1 MDSVSFLS
9 DRKGHVFMSAVEPQ
23 TARATPPPAIA
34 DPAPLGLAGFAMT
47 TLVLSCFN
55 AGFFDKTAEGV
66 VLPLAL
72 FYGGLGQFLAGMWE
86 FRRGNTFGATA
97 FSSFGAFWLAY
108 YVLVK
113 DFAPTLA
120 TSVDFHNAL
129 GLFLLVWGIFTGY
142 MTVAAVRVNHAV
154 LAVFVALTL
163 TFVVLAIGEF
173 SKNGDITKAG
183 GWLGL
188 LTGLLAWYTSF
199 AGVASS
205 TFNREVLP
213 VRVPRKQI

>member
-1 MDSVSFLS
+1 
-9 DRKGHVFMSAVEPQ
+9 MSEVEPQ
-23 TARATPPPAIA
+23 TARSAPPPAIA

-55 AGFFDKTAEGV
+55 AGFFNVTAEAV

-72 FYGGLGQFLAGMWE
+72 FYGGLGQLLAGMWE

-97 FSSFGAFWLAY
+97 FSSFGAFWLSY

-113 DFAPTLA
+113 DIAPTIA
-120 TSVDFHNAL
+120 SSADFHNAL
-129 GLFLLVWGIFTGY
+129 GLFDLVWGIFTLY

-154 LAVFVALTL
+154 LSVFVTLTL
-163 TFVVLAIGEF
+163 TFVVLGIGEF
-173 SKNGDITKAG
+173 SGNGDITKAG
-183 GWLGL
+183 GWIGL

-199 AGVASS
+199 AGVVSS
-205 TFNREVLP
+205 TFNRELLP
-213 VRVPRKQI
+213 VRIPSRQI

>member
-1 MDSVSFLS
+1 
-9 DRKGHVFMSAVEPQ
+9 MSEVEPQ
-23 TARATPPPAIA
+23 TERATPLPATTSAIA

-47 TLVLSCFN
+47 TLVLSVFN
-55 AGFFDKTAEGV
+55 AGFFNVTAEAV

-72 FYGGLGQFLAGMWE
+72 FYGGLGQLLAGMWE

-113 DFAPTLA
+113 DVAPTIA

-129 GLFLLVWGIFTGY
+129 GLFLLVWGIFTLY

-154 LAVFVALTL
+154 LAVFVSLTL

-173 SKNGDITKAG
+173 SGNGDITKAG

-188 LTGLLAWYTSF
+188 LTGLLAWYASF
-199 AGVASS
+199 AGVVST
-205 TFNREVLP
+205 TFNRQLLP
-213 VRVPRKQI
+213 VTVPSRRI